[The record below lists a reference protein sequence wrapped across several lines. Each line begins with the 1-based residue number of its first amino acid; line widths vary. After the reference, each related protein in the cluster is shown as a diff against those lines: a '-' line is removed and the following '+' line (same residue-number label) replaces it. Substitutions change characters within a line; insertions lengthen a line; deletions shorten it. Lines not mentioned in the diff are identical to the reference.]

1 MRLWTLLLGCSHR
14 RTTFPLTPRS
24 VGKPTRF
31 RRKGGTTY
39 VVCLDCGAEFEYDWK
54 SMRIAGRI
62 HADARR
68 VATAEVVEGPG
79 SVT

>member
-31 RRKGGTTY
+31 RRRGGATY

-54 SMRIAGRI
+54 SMKIVGRI
-62 HADARR
+62 HGSTQGAAPANVGGDA
-68 VATAEVVEGPG
+68 
-79 SVT
+79 